1 MQCITFFKE
10 NVATRLC
17 LDDSVKIS
25 KNTRRF
31 RCLAEKFAFVKTDY
45 VVSHHCSRTSPHTKF
60 GFVPLPVCGCDCF
73 YISYFIFII
82 VYIKYS
88 LLLENFVM
96 EPELQIPIVSSKVPP
111 LKTLLCANFKR
122 THESVIRLLMSK
134 EHIGV
139 DWSPEFKKIN
149 LRYNFSEHCWST
161 NDRKPCSS
169 FTETHMRVRF
179 IGSWV
184 LLDHTIVLSPLAE
197 SSCNHVPFLDFLLY
211 WYFSPSVMLLDTA

>member
-1 MQCITFFKE
+1 MDKKILSNVAYTKCHFSVYTGENSSSSFFPTQRSRKVRSCFAPSMQCITFFKE

-149 LRYNFSEHCWST
+149 LRYNFSEHC
-161 NDRKPCSS
+161 
-169 FTETHMRVRF
+169 
-179 IGSWV
+179 
-184 LLDHTIVLSPLAE
+184 
-197 SSCNHVPFLDFLLY
+197 
-211 WYFSPSVMLLDTA
+211 